1 MNKSDFNPTLR
12 ELTEKPFKHISDIL
26 ECLEHCVSKE
36 EVDAVIDLI
45 PRKFGH
51 CYAIFREDDVS
62 FTFYYDDGDFGEEAV
77 DFELWI
83 PDANDLEPDPEVQQ
97 SWLSQMYQ
105 REIDEMNGTLD
116 NERIWL
122 AGAERQGN
130 EEAIAC
136 HKQNIV
142 NIHEYLRTLADLLKG
157 VE

>member
-12 ELTEKPFKHISDIL
+12 ELTEKPFNHISEIL
-26 ECLEHCVSKE
+26 ECFEYCVSKE

-51 CYAIFREDDVS
+51 CYAIFREDCVS

-83 PDANDLEPDPEVQQ
+83 PDSDDLIPDPEVQQ

-105 REIDEMNGTLD
+105 REIDEMQGTLD

-122 AGAERQGN
+122 AGAEREGN

-142 NIHEYLRTLADLLKG
+142 NISEYLRTLADLLKG
-157 VE
+157 AE

>member
-1 MNKSDFNPTLR
+1 MNSCDFNPTLR
-12 ELTEKPFKHISDIL
+12 ELTAKPFNHINEIL
-26 ECLEHCVSKE
+26 ECLEYCVSKE

-45 PRKFGH
+45 PGKFGN
-51 CYAIFREDDVS
+51 CYVIFREDNIS
-62 FTFYYDDGDFGEEAV
+62 FTFYYDDGDYGEEAV

-83 PDANDLEPDPEVQQ
+83 PDSDDLIPDLEIQK

-105 REIDEMNGTLD
+105 REIEETQGMLE

-122 AGAERQGN
+122 AGAEREGN

-142 NIHEYLRTLADLLKG
+142 NIHEYLQTLADLLKG
-157 VE
+157 AE

>member
-12 ELTEKPFKHISDIL
+12 ELTEKPFENINDIL
-26 ECLEHCVSKE
+26 ECLEYCISKE

-45 PRKFGH
+45 PRNFGN
-51 CYAIFREDDVS
+51 CYVIFREDGVS
-62 FTFYYDDGDFGEEAV
+62 FTFYYNDGDFCEKAV
-77 DFELWI
+77 DFELWL
-83 PDANDLEPDPEVQQ
+83 PDSDDLIPDPEIQK

-105 REIDEMNGTLD
+105 REIDEMQGTLD

-122 AGAERQGN
+122 AGAEREGN

-142 NIHEYLRTLADLLKG
+142 NINEYLRTLADLLKG
-157 VE
+157 AE

>member
-12 ELTEKPFKHISDIL
+12 ELTDKPFENINDIL
-26 ECLEHCVSKE
+26 ECLEYCVSKE

-45 PRKFGH
+45 PRKFVN
-51 CYAIFREDDVS
+51 CYVIFREDGVS
-62 FTFYYDDGDFGEEAV
+62 FTFYYNDGDFCEKAV

-83 PDANDLEPDPEVQQ
+83 PDSDDLIPDPEIQK
-97 SWLSQMYQ
+97 SWLDQMYQ
-105 REIDEMNGTLD
+105 REIDEMQGTLD

-122 AGAERQGN
+122 AGAEREGN

-142 NIHEYLRTLADLLKG
+142 NINEYLRTLADLLKG
-157 VE
+157 AE